1 MAGDQG
7 AGFET
12 HRKRTQR
19 DEFLDTMNALVPW
32 TQLCAVIEPHY
43 AKRGKWAPAN
53 WPGAHA
59 ADAL

>member
-7 AGFET
+7 AGFEI